1 MTSEMGVGGKG
12 GCEEGVEK
20 NRNREEKWIKVRLW
34 LLPISSLFG
43 NLGVPKATDTRL
55 LLCFCKI
62 TMMLKR
68 ILKNGSSSQKDCW
81 NCKTDL
87 ASWDRLDSERA
98 SQRFLRELSTHK
110 IPTFFPHQSP
120 KAAVHKSLCWPP
132 ASPGVQQRPLILLQ
146 ETIWPWSL
154 SAFTGHVRQ
163 VSVHWLS
170 NDCDPVSLALG
181 IPGQPRN
188 LLMTSSSLMTAV
200 AFNSSLLLSPK
211 LSVSLGWLPP
221 TSFVFEEKVWPFSH
235 W

>member
-68 ILKNGSSSQKDCW
+68 ILKNWSSSQKDCW

-110 IPTFFPHQSP
+110 IPTFFPIKAQRQQFINPCAGHQLRQGCSRGPWSFCRKPSGPGAWVLSLGTLGRWVFTGSVTTVILSP
-120 KAAVHKSLCWPP
+120 WPWGSQG
-132 ASPGVQQRPLILLQ
+132 SPGI
-146 ETIWPWSL
+146 
-154 SAFTGHVRQ
+154 
-163 VSVHWLS
+163 
-170 NDCDPVSLALG
+170 C
-181 IPGQPRN
+181 
-188 LLMTSSSLMTAV
+188 
-200 AFNSSLLLSPK
+200 
-211 LSVSLGWLPP
+211 
-221 TSFVFEEKVWPFSH
+221 
-235 W
+235 